1 LSEDITNTEGA
12 SSQEVSWIYK
22 EEAADAPLLI
32 YATIVVAMLVG
43 LWFYTRNTTEHETES
58 ESSVEQEKQ
67 YVEDIEEI
75 NTESDED

>member
-32 YATIVVAMLVG
+32 YGTIVVAMLVG
-43 LWFYTRNTTEHETES
+43 LWFYTRNTTDSEMELES
-58 ESSVEQEKQ
+58 NVEEKQ

-75 NTESDED
+75 TTESDEV